1 MKIAFDVDGVVL
13 KSIDMILHHINRSA
27 GRNLT
32 PHDLFQWEIERLGIE
47 PKTVWEAVEHMYG
60 QPEIEPYE
68 GATQVL
74 SRIHKLSDEP
84 LLFITGRSDP
94 SSALKQLQALPWN
107 PTVPEMIVTGGDRD
121 KRQYLAETSTDF
133 IIEDD
138 IEYLSAYLSQGVGVG
153 LMTQPWNSRSDVT
166 VTVRFGGWTDV
177 ERWFLDNLPS
187 AG

>member
-13 KSIDMILHHINRSA
+13 KSIDMILRHINTAA
-27 GRNLT
+27 GMDLT
-32 PHDLFQWEIERLGIE
+32 ADDLFQWELERLGIQ
-47 PKTVWEAVEHMYG
+47 PKTVWDAVEYMYG
-60 QPEIEPYE
+60 RPEIEPYE
-68 GATQVL
+68 GATRVL
-74 SRIHKLSDEP
+74 SRIHRLSGEP

-121 KRQYLAETSTDF
+121 KRQYLAETSADF

-138 IEYLSAYLSQGVGVG
+138 TEYLSAYLSQGVGVG
-153 LMTQPWNSRSDVT
+153 LMTQPWNSRSDVP

-177 ERWFLDNLPS
+177 ERWVLDVLPPT
-187 AG
+187 G